1 MLHVVVLVQVA
12 VEPEGVISMGKIISI
27 ANGALV
33 AVFMA
38 QGIMILSTE
47 PGLEIL
53 GAGLICLSAF
63 YGSIALLE

>member
-1 MLHVVVLVQVA
+1 MPVQIA
-12 VEPEGVISMGKIISI
+12 VEPEGVNSMGRIISI
-27 ANGALV
+27 ANGVMA

-53 GAGLICLSAF
+53 GAGLICLSTF
-63 YGSIALLE
+63 YGGIALLE